1 MAWSEEFKD
10 LRNKGRDLFSAQQ
23 WNTIDRML
31 GMVVMRLKWEHDAK
45 LEKLRSEI
53 KSLREED
60 AGSSSDIDGRDVF
73 FVSDIADL
81 LGVKPDTVNKN
92 YIRTGLVETN
102 GKVGSRSTIS
112 KDEYLRCRGDYA
124 RFGAIK
130 PKGIK

>member
-1 MAWSEEFKD
+1 MDWSEEFKD

-23 WNTIDRML
+23 WSTIDRML
-31 GMVVMRLKWEHDAK
+31 GMVVMRLKREHDGK
-45 LEKLRSEI
+45 LAQLRSEI
-53 KSLREED
+53 KDLRD
-60 AGSSSDIDGRDVF
+60 DKAGSSNDIDGRDVF

-102 GKVGSRSTIS
+102 GKVGCRSTIS
-112 KDEYLRCRGDYA
+112 KDEFLRCRGDYV